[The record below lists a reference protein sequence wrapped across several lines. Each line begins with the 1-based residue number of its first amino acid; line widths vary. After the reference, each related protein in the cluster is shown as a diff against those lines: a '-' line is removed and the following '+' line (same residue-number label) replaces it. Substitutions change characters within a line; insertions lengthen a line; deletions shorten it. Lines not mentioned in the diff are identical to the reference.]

1 MNSSY
6 PYPRPARVP
15 FAGTIREPG
24 PSCAARTR
32 AHGKARA
39 HASDADRLRAEI
51 CAELKRRKRK
61 ANSRERAA
69 IQYMRLAVFECADED
84 LPAFAARAGIEVDS

>member
-15 FAGTIREPG
+15 FAGVIREPERT
-24 PSCAARTR
+24 CATR
-32 AHGKARA
+32 AHAQG
-39 HASDADRLRAEI
+39 SDRLRAQI
-51 CAELKRRKRK
+51 VAELKRRKRK
-61 ANSRERAA
+61 ADSRERAA